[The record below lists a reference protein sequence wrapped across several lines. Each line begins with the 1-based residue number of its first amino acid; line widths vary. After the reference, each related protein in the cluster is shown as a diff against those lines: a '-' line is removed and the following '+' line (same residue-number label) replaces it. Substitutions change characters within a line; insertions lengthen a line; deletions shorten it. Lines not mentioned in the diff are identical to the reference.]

1 MAQNRQWGVTAPIST
16 QFPSEKELALNDSL
30 IAELRAQNT
39 FEATEET
46 NRRANVLSTL
56 QGVTLEFVKLVGELK
71 GMAPAVLKDAGG
83 RVYTFGSYRLGVFGP
98 GSDIDT
104 LIVAPKFVNR
114 EDFFE
119 HFPKLL
125 EKASPPGAIE
135 EITPV
140 PDAHVPIMKLE
151 YSGISI
157 DLIFARLQLSSVP
170 INLDLKDNSLLRGL
184 DETDLRSVN
193 GTRVTDEILELV
205 PQTKTFR
212 HALRAIK
219 LWAQRRAVYA
229 NVMGFPGGVAW
240 AMLVARVCQ
249 LYPNASGSLIVARFF
264 HLMKGW
270 RWPQPVMLKVIED
283 GPLQVR
289 VWNPKV
295 YGGDARHL
303 MPIITPAYP
312 SMCATHN
319 VTSSTLA
326 IIKRE
331 LSRADE
337 ITTQIF
343 SGQKQWKDLFERH
356 TFFSQ
361 GYKYYL
367 TITSASRTKEAQ
379 QMWSGLVQSKVRRL
393 VSGIEMA
400 QAGVEIA
407 HPFNKGFDRIH
418 RVQSDEEREKV
429 LQGSLEFQAKDTE
442 TETTDQVKSAVQAA
456 AAEGSENMKMPESA
470 NGSAE
475 DSEGPQTVYTTSFYI
490 GIELKKDAKS
500 LDISWP
506 VAEFKRQCTEWPQYD
521 EKLNSIRCVHIRNY
535 DLPDDVFE
543 PGEARP
549 TKTKKGKKN
558 GEANSRKRTVAEA
571 NLDDQSNHTVKR
583 KQSGIAAGTNGT
595 NGSTTPM
602 AAPS

>member
-1 MAQNRQWGVTAPIST
+1 MAQNRQWGVTGPIST
-16 QFPSEKELALNDSL
+16 NFPTEKELALNDSL
-30 IAELRAQNT
+30 VSELRAQNT

-46 NRRANVLSTL
+46 NRRTEILGTL
-56 QGVTLEFVKLVGELK
+56 QKVTVNLVKYVGEIK
-71 GMAPAVLKDAGG
+71 GMAASVLKDAGG
-83 RVYTFGSYRLGVFGP
+83 RIYTFGSYRLGVYGP

-104 LIVAPKFVNR
+104 LIVAPKFVSR
-114 EDFFE
+114 DDFFE

-125 EKASPPGAIE
+125 EDASPAGAIE
-135 EITPV
+135 ELTPV

-170 INLDLKDNSLLRGL
+170 ITLDLKDNSLLRGL

-212 HALRAIK
+212 HALRAVK

-240 AMLVARVCQ
+240 AMMVARVCQ
-249 LYPNASGSLIVARFF
+249 LYPNASGSLILDRFF

-270 RWPQPVMLKVIED
+270 RWPQPVMLKSIEE

-289 VWNPKV
+289 VWNPRI
-295 YGGDARHL
+295 YPGDARHL

-319 VTSSTLA
+319 ITTSTFA
-326 IIKRE
+326 VINKE
-331 LSRADE
+331 LVRADE
-337 ITTQIF
+337 LTTQICN
-343 SGQKQWKDLFERH
+343 GQKHWKDLFERH
-356 TFFSQ
+356 TFFTQ

-367 TITSASRTKEAQ
+367 AIISASRTKEAQ

-393 VSGIEMA
+393 VTGIEQS

-407 HPFNKGFDRIH
+407 HPYNKGFDRQH
-418 RVQSDEEREKV
+418 QVRSNEEREKV

-442 TETTDQVKSAVQAA
+442 TETTDQAKSAVQAA
-456 AAEGSENMKMPESA
+456 VAEGSENMKMPETT
-470 NGSAE
+470 NGTTEDAE
-475 DSEGPQTVYTTSFYI
+475 GLQTLYTTTFYI
-490 GIELKKDAKS
+490 GIELKKEARE

-506 VAEFKRQCTEWPQYD
+506 VADFKRQCTEWAQYD

-543 PGEARP
+543 PGETKP
-549 TKTKKGKKN
+549 TKKKKGKKN
-558 GEANSRKRTVAEA
+558 ADANGKKRTVTDA
-571 NLDDQSNHTVKR
+571 NLDDQAPQNVKR
-583 KQSGIAAGTNGT
+583 KQSSTPAATDGANGNGIPT
-595 NGSTTPM
+595 
-602 AAPS
+602 AAPT

>member
-1 MAQNRQWGVTAPIST
+1 MAQNHRWGVTDSISLS
-16 QFPSEKELALNDSL
+16 FPTERELALNDSL
-30 IAELRAQNT
+30 LTELRAQNT

-46 NRRANVLSTL
+46 NRRAAVLSTM
-56 QGVTLEFVKLVGELK
+56 QAVTVDFVKHVGKVK
-71 GMAPAVLKDAGG
+71 GIAESVMKDAGG

-104 LIVAPKFVNR
+104 LIVAPKFINR

-140 PDAHVPIMKLE
+140 PDAHVPIMMVE

-157 DLIFARLQLSSVP
+157 DLIFARLQVSSVP
-170 INLDLKDNSLLRGL
+170 LHLDLKDNSLLRGL

-212 HALRAIK
+212 HALRAVK

-240 AMLVARVCQ
+240 AMMVARVCQ
-249 LYPNASGSLIVARFF
+249 LYPNASGSLIVNRFF

-270 RWPQPVMLKVIED
+270 PWPQPVLLKNIEE

-289 VWNPKV
+289 VWNPKI
-295 YGGDARHL
+295 YPGDARHL

-319 VTSSTLA
+319 ITNSTLA
-326 IIKRE
+326 IISRE
-331 LSRADE
+331 LSRAND
-337 ITTQIF
+337 ITTSIF

-393 VSGIEMA
+393 VAGIEMS

-407 HPFNKGFDRIH
+407 HPYNKGFDRIH
-418 RVQSDEEREKV
+418 KCRTDEERDKI

-442 TETTDQVKSAVQAA
+442 TQTTDQNKSAVQTA
-456 AAEGSENMKMPESA
+456 AAEGGADNMQLPEGT
-470 NGSAE
+470 NDKAE
-475 DSEGPQTVYTTSFYI
+475 EKDGEQTIYTTSFYI
-490 GIELKKDAKS
+490 GIELKKDAKT

-506 VAEFKRQCTEWPQYD
+506 VAEFKRQCTDWPRFD
-521 EKLNSIRCVHIRNY
+521 ENLNSIRCVHVRNY
-535 DLPDDVFE
+535 DLPEDVFE
-543 PGEARP
+543 PGETRP
-549 TKTKKGKKN
+549 TKTKKSKAAKN
-558 GEANSRKRTVAEA
+558 GETGGKKRTVADA
-571 NLDDQSNHTVKR
+571 NLDVRDRVEARWATMLPNKDHPVPR
-583 KQSGIAAGTNGT
+583 
-595 NGSTTPM
+595 
-602 AAPS
+602 